1 MYFLRQLKRAKVSTK
16 DMVYFYF
23 YCTSIRSVVE
33 HASPVLHYAL
43 PGYLSDDRERIQKRA
58 LFGTIFLGPSW
69 DLGCRTAMV

>member
-1 MYFLRQLKRAKVSTK
+1 MPIKASKRMYFLRQLKRAKVSTK

-43 PGYLSDDRERIQKRA
+43 PGYLSDDLELGIV
-58 LFGTIFLGPSW
+58 FGKFQTVRCS
-69 DLGCRTAMV
+69 